1 MKIEELILD
10 TGNLTEQ
17 ISFYQDTLNFKLI
30 KRTESYAS
38 FQIGESILTFISK
51 DKALPYHFAFNIP
64 SNNEKEALQW
74 LKNRVEIIPYK
85 NDEIIDFVNWE
96 AKAIYFY
103 DRDHNIVEFIA
114 RRVVNNENLSEF
126 NSKSVLNISEIG
138 IGTYNIK
145 QIYQE
150 LNNMKPI
157 SIFDGSFEKFCA
169 LGNNEGLFIVVD
181 LLKKDW
187 FPAGDKIHISD
198 FTVNGDYSFEYRD
211 GKLKELI

>member
-38 FQIGESILTFISK
+38 FQIGESILTFVSK

>member
-1 MKIEELILD
+1 MKIGELILD

>member
-1 MKIEELILD
+1 MKIGELILD

-38 FQIGESILTFISK
+38 FQIGESILTFVSK

>member
-10 TGNLTEQ
+10 TENLTEQ
-17 ISFYQDTLNFKLI
+17 ISFYQDTLNFKLV
-30 KRTESYAS
+30 KRTESCAS
-38 FQIGESILTFISK
+38 FQIGESILTFVTK
-51 DKALPYHFAFNIP
+51 DKASPYHFAFNIP
-64 SNNEKEALQW
+64 FNKEKEALNW
-74 LKNRVEIIPYK
+74 IKNRVKVIPYK

-114 RRVVNNENLSEF
+114 RRASNHETLSEF
-126 NSKSVLNISEIG
+126 NSKSVMNISEIG
-138 IGTYNIK
+138 IGTNNIK
-145 QIYQE
+145 HVYQE
-150 LNNMKPI
+150 LNTMKPI
-157 SIFDGSFEKFCA
+157 RIFDGSFEKFCA

-187 FPAGDKIHISD
+187 FPTGDKIHISD
-198 FTVNGDYSFEYRD
+198 FTINGDYSFEYRD

>member
-38 FQIGESILTFISK
+38 FQIGESILTFVSK

-64 SNNEKEALQW
+64 FNNEKEALKW
-74 LKNRVEIIPYK
+74 LKNRVEVIPYK

-138 IGTYNIK
+138 IGTNNIK

>member
-38 FQIGESILTFISK
+38 FQIGESILTFLSK

-64 SNNEKEALQW
+64 FNNEKEALKW
-74 LKNRVEIIPYK
+74 LKNRVEVIPYK

-150 LNNMKPI
+150 LNNIKPI

-187 FPAGDKIHISD
+187 FPTGDKIHISD

>member
-10 TGNLTEQ
+10 TENLTEQ
-17 ISFYQDTLNFKLI
+17 ISFYQGALNFKLI
-30 KRTESYAS
+30 KRTESCAS
-38 FQIGESILTFISK
+38 FQIGESILTFVKK

-64 SNNEKEALQW
+64 FNKEKEALNW
-74 LKNRVEIIPYK
+74 LKNRVEVIPYK

-114 RRVVNNENLSEF
+114 RRVIHHENLSEF
-126 NSKSVLNISEIG
+126 NSKSVMNISEIG
-138 IGTYNIK
+138 IGTYDIK
-145 QIYQE
+145 QFYQD
-150 LNNMKPI
+150 LNKMKPI
-157 SIFDGSFEKFCA
+157 RIFDGSFEKFCA

-187 FPAGDKIHISD
+187 FPTGDKIHISD
-198 FTVNGDYSFEYRD
+198 FTINGDYSFEYRD

>member
-1 MKIEELILD
+1 MKIGELILD

-85 NDEIIDFVNWE
+85 NNEIIDFVNWE